1 MADKDHGEALA
12 RGFQTFAGIIL
23 IIGGA
28 FQAIQ
33 SIAALVN
40 DKYLLVL
47 PSYVFSVDLTAW
59 GWIHLIIGLG
69 LAAVGVF
76 LLLDKTWARIAGIVL
91 AAISA
96 LLNFAWLPHSPLW
109 AVIAIAIDILV
120 IAALASPREDSGTQ
134 AQQRSGQRGRV

>member
-1 MADKDHGEALA
+1 MADNDHGESLA
-12 RGFQTFAGIIL
+12 RGFQTFAGIML

-40 DKYLLVL
+40 DKYLIVL

-59 GWIHLIIGLG
+59 GWIHLLIGLG
-69 LAAVGVF
+69 LVAVGVF

-109 AVIAIAIDILV
+109 AVIAIAVDILV
-120 IAALASPREDSGTQ
+120 IAALASPRDSATRP
-134 AQQRSGQRGRV
+134 QQRSGQRRRA